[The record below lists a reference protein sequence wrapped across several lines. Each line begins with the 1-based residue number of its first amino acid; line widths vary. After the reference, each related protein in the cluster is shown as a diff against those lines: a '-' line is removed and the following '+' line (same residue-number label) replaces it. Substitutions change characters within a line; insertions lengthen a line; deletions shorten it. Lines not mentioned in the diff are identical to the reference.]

1 MPVNPLIDTRCSLVT
16 TAGQRDRQEGTE
28 RDKGTGRR
36 RQWAGR
42 KWDRQAERVGQAGG
56 EWDRQAERVGQTDRQ
71 AERGTGRQNGTEG
84 QAGIEWDK

>member
-42 KWDRQAERVGQAGG
+42 KWDRQAERVGQ
-56 EWDRQAERVGQTDRQ
+56 TDRQ

>member
-1 MPVNPLIDTRCSLVT
+1 M
-16 TAGQRDRQEGTE
+16 
-28 RDKGTGRR
+28 
-36 RQWAGR
+36 
-42 KWDRQAERVGQAGG
+42 GQAGG